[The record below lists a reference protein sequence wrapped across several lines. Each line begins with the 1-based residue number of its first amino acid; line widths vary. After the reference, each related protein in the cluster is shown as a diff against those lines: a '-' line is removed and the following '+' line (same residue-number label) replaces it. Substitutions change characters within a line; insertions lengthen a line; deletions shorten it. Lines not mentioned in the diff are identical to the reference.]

1 MTNPLARLLKVIPPG
16 THLVIGGTV
25 TLGIA
30 SYAQISI
37 AGHALTGDPQKAVSE
52 LWSLVMTLSLGLF
65 FPVEQELT
73 RVVAARSVRGQGVG
87 PVLRRAALLTLGLLV
102 LIGVLL
108 SLFARPLAD
117 TFFGRDTTLVWAFA
131 AALVGM
137 ALVYL
142 TRGILAGLGLFN
154 AYGVSLALDG
164 ALRIVLAAGLFLGGS
179 HSAVLYSL
187 VLAAAPALAML
198 CTLPTTLRGSRPG
211 PQMPWGE
218 LFENLTMM
226 ISGSLLAQLI
236 VNAAVITTALVTVN
250 KDLTFAL
257 LSAGVLCRIPLFV
270 FGSLQPTLMTGL
282 STAAT
287 SGDRVGFRRMLAR
300 TCAVIGGLGLLGAI
314 PAVLAGSW
322 LISVF
327 LGAKSVLGPM
337 DFFWFSA
344 GTMCYMLAMVI
355 GQALMAVRLH
365 RQQML
370 AWLLGTAV
378 LVAVTLMPGAVVLR
392 IELGYALGSLTTAL
406 CMLLMFLRVG
416 SRSTFGSTTRGT
428 SAASTLENV

>member
-1 MTNPLARLLKVIPPG
+1 MSNPLVRLFRMIPPG

-25 TLGIA
+25 TLGVA

-73 RVVAARSVRGQGVG
+73 RVVAARAVRKQGVA

-108 SLFARPLAD
+108 AVFARPLAD
-117 TFFGRDTTLVWAFA
+117 TFFGRDTALVWAFA

-142 TRGILAGLGLFN
+142 TRGILAGLGLFHS
-154 AYGVSLALDG
+154 YGLSLALDG
-164 ALRIVLAAGLFLGGS
+164 ALRIVLAAGLFLAGS
-179 HSAVLYSL
+179 HSAVQYSL

-198 CTLPTTLRGSRPG
+198 CTLPTTLRGCRPG

-218 LFENLTMM
+218 LFENLTAM
-226 ISGSLLAQLI
+226 IAGSLLAQVV

-287 SGDRVGFRRMLAR
+287 SGDRTGFRRMLVQ
-300 TCAVIGGLGLLGAI
+300 TCAVIGGLGLLGAV
-314 PAVLAGSW
+314 PAILAGSW

-327 LGAKSVLGPM
+327 LGAKGILGPM
-337 DFFWFSA
+337 DFFWFSV
-344 GTMCYMLAMVI
+344 GTMAYMLAMVI
-355 GQALMAVRLH
+355 GQALMAVDRH
-365 RQQML
+365 RQQMF
-370 AWLLGTAV
+370 AWLLGTVV
-378 LVAVTLMPGAVVLR
+378 LVAVTLLPGAVVTR
-392 IELGYALGSLTTAL
+392 IEVAYALGSLATAA
-406 CMLLMFLRVG
+406 CMLVMFLRVS
-416 SRSTFGSTTRGT
+416 SRSAFGPTAQGA